1 MAKEYDAV
9 RLTIQYFKDF
19 EFNVDGPN
27 TGGHLYSDMK
37 YCHPTE
43 MVFAQNGRADSKGL
57 KHLLQVHGI
66 YCAKVDRRYAHE
78 DILTISKAEDIA
90 GKPGCKRVFVERAER
105 CYHKEHENDVE
116 SNFYPSLDKPA
127 DRFLSIVEF
136 DENGLMTLMS
146 DYYDIS
152 PYMGPDPEH
161 PYPTLERVKEELAFC
176 GDVEEYMEGLEE
188 AYIRAKHEI
197 YGL

>member
-9 RLTIQYFKDF
+9 KLTIQYFKDF
-19 EFNVDGPN
+19 EYNVDGPH
-27 TGGHLYSDMK
+27 TGGHIYSVIK
-37 YCHPTE
+37 YCHPTKF
-43 MVFAQNGRADSKGL
+43 VFAQNGRADAVGV
-57 KHLLQVHGI
+57 KHQVQVFAL

-78 DILTISKAEDIA
+78 DILTISKAEDIK

-105 CYHKEHENDVE
+105 CYHKEHDTDVE
-116 SNFYPSLDKPA
+116 SNFYPALDKPA

-136 DENGLMTLMS
+136 DEDGLMTLMS

-161 PYPTLERVKEELAFC
+161 PFPSIEKVKEELAFY

-188 AYIRAKHEI
+188 AVEKAKHEI